1 MFKTREVCL
10 RCEDHAE
17 TVEFVR
23 YDYDDGSTNYE
34 INIVDSYCGYDFMGI
49 KNRFKRAWKAF
60 WAKSICYTGVYVE
73 DPQRMHKFILDCDTL
88 MMKDRKDRSSSKD

>member
-1 MFKTREVCL
+1 MMFKTREVCL
-10 RCEDHAE
+10 RCEDRAE

-23 YDYDDGSTNYE
+23 YDDYDDGSTNYE

-60 WAKSICYTGVYVE
+60 WAKPVCYASVYVE
-73 DPQRMHKFILDCDTL
+73 DSLRMQQFLYDCNSL
-88 MMKDRKDRSSSKD
+88 MNKGVEDD

>member
-1 MFKTREVCL
+1 MMFKTREVCL

-34 INIVDSYCGYDFMGI
+34 INIVDSYCGYDLMGI

-60 WAKSICYTGVYVE
+60 WAKPVYYTGVFVE
-73 DPQRMHKFILDCDTL
+73 DPERVKQFLYDCNSLRLKGRED
-88 MMKDRKDRSSSKD
+88 D

>member
-1 MFKTREVCL
+1 MMFKTREVCL

-23 YDYDDGSTNYE
+23 YDYDDGNTNYE
-34 INIVDSYCGYDFMGI
+34 INVVDSYCGYDLMGI

-60 WAKSICYTGVYVE
+60 WAKPVCYTGVFVE
-73 DPQRMHKFILDCDTL
+73 EPLRIQQFLYDCNSL
-88 MMKDRKDRSSSKD
+88 MNKSREDD